1 MKNTEEKTKKRWEN
15 RSMVFGVVSILSCMC
30 SLPTSGVPLGIPLGI
45 FAIAFAVISAKGGM
59 RGKAVAGIVTGIFG
73 IIIGLIIYA
82 MILFVVVQLK
92 DQRILNQFR
101 PEQIKVIQDY
111 IQMYIAH

>member
-1 MKNTEEKTKKRWEN
+1 MKNTEEKIKNRWEN
-15 RSMVFGVVSILSCMC
+15 RSLVFGIISILSCMC
-30 SLPTSGVPLGIPLGI
+30 AMPTSGVPLGIPIGI

-59 RGKAVAGIVTGIFG
+59 RGKAVAGIVTGTFG
-73 IIIGLIIYA
+73 IVIGLIIYA
-82 MILFVVVQLK
+82 MILFVVVQLRDK
-92 DQRILNQFR
+92 RILNQFR

>member
-1 MKNTEEKTKKRWEN
+1 
-15 RSMVFGVVSILSCMC
+15 MVFGIVSILSCMC

-59 RGKAVAGIVTGIFG
+59 RGKAVAGI
-73 IIIGLIIYA
+73 L
-82 MILFVVVQLK
+82 ILFVVVQLRDK
-92 DQRILNQFR
+92 RILNQFR

>member
-15 RSMVFGVVSILSCMC
+15 RSMVFGIVSILSCMC

-45 FAIAFAVISAKGGM
+45 FAIAFAI
-59 RGKAVAGIVTGIFG
+59 
-73 IIIGLIIYA
+73 
-82 MILFVVVQLK
+82 ILFVVVQLK